1 MRKLILAMIL
11 GLAAVAAKADIMLY
25 WTIDTSGKEGGEA
38 VKSEDAKYAVL
49 YGYAATDPSDLG
61 NNLDI
66 YTALD
71 AVVDGGAIDTKV
83 TWTLPDDRSG
93 EYDYFIVRLFNADT
107 VNGTV
112 NTYVSEKYAY
122 QNLAANLWATD
133 MLSMKATT
141 AAAFGNFRAVPE
153 PTSGLLLLLGVAGL
167 ALKRKRA

>member
-1 MRKLILAMIL
+1 MRKLILTMIFS
-11 GLAAVAAKADIMLY
+11 LAAVAAKADIMLY

-49 YGYAATDPSDLG
+49 YGYVAANSSDLG
-61 NNLDI
+61 KNLDI
-66 YTALD
+66 YTALN

-83 TWTLPDDRSG
+83 TLPDGSG
-93 EYDYFIVRLFNADT
+93 EYDYFIVRLFNEAKE
-107 VNGTV
+107 

-122 QNLAANLWATD
+122 ENLTANVWATD

-141 AAAFGNFRAVPE
+141 PALFGNFHVVPE